1 MLNQFVLVGKLIE
14 IKESSIIID
23 TATDKITIKV
33 SSSLLEKI
41 QNYEII
47 GTIIGARGKI
57 SFNDSIVL
65 VADKITFLSSK
76 VKTGS
81 VYDERVL
88 YS

>member
-1 MLNQFVLVGKLIE
+1 MLNQFVLVGKLLE

-81 VYDERVL
+81 VYDE
-88 YS
+88 

>member
-1 MLNQFVLVGKLIE
+1 MLNQFVLVGKLLE
-14 IKESSIIID
+14 IKES
-23 TATDKITIKV
+23 
-33 SSSLLEKI
+33 
-41 QNYEII
+41 
-47 GTIIGARGKI
+47 